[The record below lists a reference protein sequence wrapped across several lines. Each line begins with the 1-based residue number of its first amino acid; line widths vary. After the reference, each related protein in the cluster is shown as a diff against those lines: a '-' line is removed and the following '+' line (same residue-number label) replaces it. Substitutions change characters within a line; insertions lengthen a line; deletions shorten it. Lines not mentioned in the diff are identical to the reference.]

1 MTVSKICEHKELYF
15 EIVNSSTGKTT
26 KIIQKCDSFLIEIL
40 IEIIINTDLFYN
52 DKNKNKGWKKVN
64 KELVNKNSF
73 VEKLTNSDTA
83 LLNET
88 VNMIGSGR
96 IFKKKQ
102 KRPDSVSLL
111 QGWKSFE
118 SKYQWKTK

>member
-1 MTVSKICEHKELYF
+1 MA
-15 EIVNSSTGKTT
+15 
-26 KIIQKCDSFLIEIL
+26 EIL
-40 IEIIINTDLFYN
+40 HVLRDDLY
-52 DKNKNKGWKKVN
+52 
-64 KELVNKNSF
+64 KELVNKNSC

-88 VNMIGSGR
+88 VNMVGSGR